1 MYSASSC
8 ATDCVFRWWPHQCI
22 YSSSVLFLQNLTDL
36 PPHPEKWS
44 QGAVPGSLDPALPCS
59 VEQHGQ
65 REAMWL
71 LGQGHRTHAA
81 SPSSFSS
88 FSPPL
93 PCPLLSFSLSLST
106 CLQNPLTIFAG
117 SPGLLKR
124 PRVGVPAHSPTPL
137 RVQQLQPVS
146 VAWHVSGWDA
156 FGTWPS
162 RFPAQDP
169 NIKKQRQCKERRMGN
184 YWLIGVKFLSGIMKK
199 FWKYWWWLY
208 KHRERA

>member
-1 MYSASSC
+1 M
-8 ATDCVFRWWPHQCI
+8 
-22 YSSSVLFLQNLTDL
+22 LFLQTLTDL
-36 PPHPEKWS
+36 PHPEKWS
-44 QGAVPGSLDPALPCS
+44 QSAVPGSLDPALPHS
-59 VEQHGQ
+59 AEQRGQ
-65 REAMWL
+65 REAVWL
-71 LGQGHRTHAA
+71 LGQGHRTDAA
-81 SPSSFSS
+81 SPS

-93 PCPLLSFSLSLST
+93 PSSLLSFSLSLST
-106 CLQNPLTIFAG
+106 CLQNPLTSFAG

-124 PRVGVPAHSPTPL
+124 PCVGVPARSPTPL
-137 RVQQLQPVS
+137 RVQRLQPVS

-162 RFPAQDP
+162 RISAQDS

-184 YWLIGVKFLSGIMKK
+184 YWLIGAKFLSGIMKK